1 MAGMSGMGD
10 TGHVSEGPWAQP
22 LAALHQAGAAQRDP
36 LRWHQLNALARRT
49 QATPAD
55 VQAVLAPRLS
65 ASLSAWLGALQAEG
79 ALRPDPQP
87 VPASLPQ
94 PGPLAA
100 LTHQLQ
106 AARQAQHQANP
117 PVGSGLLPDGGHP
130 GDSPSLLRFRETW
143 AHLAA
148 ETQVARAAARA
159 PDNAGPLNSH
169 RLVLRSLALM
179 QTTSPHYLRRF
190 LSHVDTLLWLERA
203 SPLATA
209 EPKPVRRKTIKK
221 QS

>member
-1 MAGMSGMGD
+1 
-10 TGHVSEGPWAQP
+10 
-22 LAALHQAGAAQRDP
+22 
-36 LRWHQLNALARRT
+36 
-49 QATPAD
+49 
-55 VQAVLAPRLS
+55 
-65 ASLSAWLGALQAEG
+65 
-79 ALRPDPQP
+79 
-87 VPASLPQ
+87 
-94 PGPLAA
+94 
-100 LTHQLQ
+100 
-106 AARQAQHQANP
+106 
-117 PVGSGLLPDGGHP
+117 VGSGLLPDGGHP

-190 LSHVDTLLWLERA
+190 LSHVDTLLWLERV

>member
-1 MAGMSGMGD
+1 MGD
-10 TGHVSEGPWAQP
+10 TGHIGEGPWAQP

-49 QATPAD
+49 QATPAE
-55 VQAVLAPRLS
+55 VQAVLAPRLN
-65 ASLSAWLGALQAEG
+65 ASLNAWLGALQAEG

-87 VPASLPQ
+87 ATAMAIASPPQ
-94 PGPLAA
+94 PGPLAT
-100 LTHQLQ
+100 LTHHLQ
-106 AARQAQHQANP
+106 AARQAQHQASP
-117 PVGSGLLPDGGHP
+117 PVGSGLLPDSGHP

-143 AHLAA
+143 AHMAA
-148 ETQVARAAARA
+148 ETQVARAASRA

-169 RLVLRSLALM
+169 MLVLRSLALM
-179 QTTSPHYLRRF
+179 QAASPHYLRRF

-203 SPLATA
+203 SPLATTEA
-209 EPKPVRRKTIKK
+209 KPARRKVVKK

>member
-1 MAGMSGMGD
+1 MGD
-10 TGHVSEGPWAQP
+10 TGHIGEGPWAQP

-49 QATPAD
+49 QATPAE
-55 VQAVLAPRLS
+55 VQAVLAPRLN

-87 VPASLPQ
+87 VPASPPQ

-100 LTHQLQ
+100 LTHHLQ
-106 AARQAQHQANP
+106 TARQAQHQASP
-117 PVGSGLLPDGGHP
+117 PVGSGLLPDSGHP

-143 AHLAA
+143 AHMAA
-148 ETQVARAAARA
+148 ETQVARATARA

-169 RLVLRSLALM
+169 MLVLRSLALM
-179 QTTSPHYLRRF
+179 QAASPHYLRRF

-203 SPLATA
+203 SPLATPA
-209 EPKPVRRKTIKK
+209 RRKAVKK